1 MEKRDCDAQVL
12 RGNIL
17 DEMMNM
23 EKGKHN
29 FMGSTCNHLRMLPIF
44 SFFCVRNITVGSMI

>member
-1 MEKRDCDAQVL
+1 MENAIVMPMYYGGK
-12 RGNIL
+12 IL

-23 EKGKHN
+23 EKDKHN

-44 SFFCVRNITVGSMI
+44 VSIIKHYRW

>member
-44 SFFCVRNITVGSMI
+44 SFSVLETSPLAV